1 MRGGATEMKIE
12 RDSSVALYVQIAE
25 KLAKDIAA
33 GRYKAFERLPSEQ
46 ELMDRYGVSRVTV
59 RQAIGVLRKQGLVSA
74 KQGKGTFV
82 GAPIVQHELADL
94 RGFYDA
100 LVSSGNP
107 PQTRLLKFEPV
118 KPEAR
123 IEALLN
129 GSLRGD
135 AMYLERL
142 YLLKG
147 HPFALARAWLPPAAK
162 KISWDEAEANPLYSI
177 LESLL
182 HLRVTNAD
190 VSIVARAAD
199 GDEARLLELP
209 VKSPVLVMQRAS
221 YSPEGH
227 GLEYSQF
234 TVRPENYRFCL
245 SVQGPLAITRQIQE
259 VVPPPPA
266 AKAERGERKRLK

>member
-1 MRGGATEMKIE
+1 MKIE
-12 RDSSVALYVQIAE
+12 RDSSIALYVQIAE
-25 KLAKDIAA
+25 KLAKDIV
-33 GRYKAFERLPSEQ
+33 GNRYKPFERLPSEQ
-46 ELMDRYGVSRVTV
+46 ELMERYGVSRVTV
-59 RQAIGVLRKQGLVSA
+59 RQAIGVLRKQGVVSA

-82 GAPIVQHELADL
+82 GAPVVQHELADL

-100 LVSSGNP
+100 LVRSGNP

-118 KPEAR
+118 KPDAR
-123 IEALLN
+123 IEVLFNASA
-129 GSLRGD
+129 GH

-142 YLLKG
+142 YLLKA
-147 HPFALARAWLPPAAK
+147 HPFALARAWLPPIAK

-177 LESLL
+177 LENLL

-190 VSIVARAAD
+190 VSIIARTAD
-199 GDEARLLELP
+199 ANEARLLELP
-209 VKSPVLVMQRAS
+209 AKSPVLVMQRAS

-259 VVPPPPA
+259 VAPA
-266 AKAERGERKRLK
+266 SLADKAARSPRKRSK